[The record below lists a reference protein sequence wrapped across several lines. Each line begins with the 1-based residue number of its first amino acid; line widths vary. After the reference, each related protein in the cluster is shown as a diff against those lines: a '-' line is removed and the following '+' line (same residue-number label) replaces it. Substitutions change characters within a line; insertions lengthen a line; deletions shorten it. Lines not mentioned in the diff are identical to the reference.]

1 MKIRVFTDGA
11 CSNNGKVGAKA
22 SYACWFPEHKELSKS
37 GRVPEDQSQTN
48 QRGELMAIHEAIKIM
63 DEKFPCDEIE
73 VTIYTDS
80 MYSKNCLTQ
89 WVLGWQSNNWKT
101 GAGEPVKHR
110 DIIED
115 SVNRLPRFKS
125 YCISYVPA
133 HTGKND
139 ELSKHNE
146 IVDRMAVAVLNP
158 EVAEVKLVHTN
169 QAKPIEG
176 LPIDLMGP
184 PVPARVLTEWCKD
197 NFDKLDKDELEIALL
212 SALTKTLKK
221 TGFVLEKQRLHRSAV
236 YRLIA
241 NNLIAEGA
249 KIIKEE

>member
-1 MKIRVFTDGA
+1 MKVRVFTDGA
-11 CSNNGKVGAKA
+11 CTNNGKVGAKA
-22 SYACWFPEHKELSKS
+22 SYACWFPDHKEFSKA
-37 GRVPEDQSQTN
+37 GRVPDDQPQTN
-48 QRGELMAIHEAIKIM
+48 QRGELMGIHEAIKIIE
-63 DEKFPCDEIE
+63 EKFPCDEIE

-89 WVLGWQSNNWKT
+89 WVIGWQSNNWKT

-115 SVNRLPRFKS
+115 AVSRLPRFKS

-133 HTGKND
+133 HTGKD
-139 ELSKHNE
+139 DDLSKNNE
-146 IVDRMAVAVLNP
+146 VVDRMAVAVLNP

-184 PVPARVLTEWCKD
+184 PVNGSVLIEWCKD
-197 NFDKLDKDELEIALL
+197 NLDKLDKDDLDNALL
-212 SALTKTLKK
+212 SVLTKTLKK
-221 TGFVLEKQRLHRSAV
+221 AGFTLEKQRLHRSAV
-236 YRLIA
+236 YRLLA
-241 NNLIAEGA
+241 NNLIAEGS